1 MSNDQT
7 MSEAE
12 RILRERE
19 REVLAELKSLRE
31 STAPSPVDGS
41 MGRLSYIDAHQQHQM
56 ILAGQRRLEIQLET
70 IRGALARVKEGTY
83 GKCVGCA
90 EAIAPARLEAAPE
103 TPFCAPCKDRLEREQ
118 RR

>member
-1 MSNDQT
+1 MSDAAMT
-7 MSEAE
+7 EAE
-12 RILRERE
+12 RLLRERE
-19 REVLAELKSLRE
+19 RETLEELKSLRE

-56 ILAGQRRLEIQLET
+56 TLAGQRRLEVQLET

-83 GKCVGCA
+83 GKCVGCG
-90 EAIAPARLEAAPE
+90 EAIAPSRLEAAPE
-103 TPFCAPCKDRLEREQ
+103 TPFCAPCKESLEREQ